1 MRRLYKSASGADS
14 SSRNEDKI
22 WVEACERGWKSLSRY
37 GSVVVATGGLLLVG
51 LVVMLMVLDNCWF
64 IPWLM
69 PLRAVVDDE
78 AIMVAFFLCVC
89 GSLSSVSLFE
99 EKNGAL

>member
-37 GSVVVATGGLLLVG
+37 GSVVVATGGLLLLG
-51 LVVMLMVLDNCWF
+51 LLLVLENCWF

-78 AIMVAFFLCVC
+78 AIMVVVAFFLCLWL
-89 GSLSSVSLFE
+89 SFSSVSLFE

>member
-37 GSVVVATGGLLLVG
+37 GSVVVATGGLLLV
-51 LVVMLMVLDNCWF
+51 VVVVVENCWF

>member
-37 GSVVVATGGLLLVG
+37 GSVVVATGGVLLVG
-51 LVVMLMVLDNCWF
+51 LVVMVLENCWF

-78 AIMVAFFLCVC
+78 AIMVVVAFFLCFV
-89 GSLSSVSLFE
+89 LFV
-99 EKNGAL
+99 ALFSEC